1 MSQNQQR
8 EQLGSRI
15 GFLLLAAGCAIGLG
29 NVWRFPYIA
38 GAYGGALFVFIY
50 IGFLLAVGVP
60 ILVMEFSVG
69 RAAQRNLGAALQKL
83 EPKGSRWH
91 TFGPLS
97 LIGSYLLMMF
107 YTTVAG
113 WMLAYCWS
121 MLKGD
126 LSGLTPEQ
134 VGGFF
139 GGLISDP
146 TSSCLWMG
154 VAVIFC
160 FTVCGMGLRRGVE
173 RVVKFMMVGL
183 FALMIALVVR
193 AVTLPGGEAGISF
206 YLMPDP
212 EKLTGGLWAAV
223 TAAMGQA
230 FFTLG
235 LGVGSMTIFGSYID
249 KSRSLT
255 GEALY
260 IVLLD
265 TVVALMAGL
274 IIFPACFAF
283 GVNPGSGPG
292 LVFVTLPNIFNSM
305 PFGRFW
311 GSLFFVFMS
320 FAALSTVIAVFE
332 NIISFAMDRWGWTR
346 KKAVL
351 VNLVAILL
359 LSMPCILGYNVLS
372 GFQPLG
378 AGSAILDL
386 EDFIVSNNLLPLGS
400 LLYLLF
406 CVSRRGWGWHSFL
419 EEANTGSG
427 LRFPACVRKYVTWA
441 LPLIILFIF
450 VMGYWNKFAPML
462 FG

>member
-91 TFGPLS
+91 TFGPLR

-235 LGVGSMTIFGSYID
+235 RGVGSMTIFGSYID

-255 GEALY
+255 GEAPLHR
-260 IVLLD
+260 
-265 TVVALMAGL
+265 
-274 IIFPACFAF
+274 PARHRRRAH
-283 GVNPGSGPG
+283 GGPHHLPG
-292 LVFVTLPNIFNSM
+292 LFRLRGQPRLRPRPRIRNPAEHFQQYAFRTLLGLP
-305 PFGRFW
+305 
-311 GSLFFVFMS
+311 
-320 FAALSTVIAVFE
+320 
-332 NIISFAMDRWGWTR
+332 
-346 KKAVL
+346 VL
-351 VNLVAILL
+351 RVH
-359 LSMPCILGYNVLS
+359 VLC
-372 GFQPLG
+372 GPVHG
-378 AGSAILDL
+378 H
-386 EDFIVSNNLLPLGS
+386 
-400 LLYLLF
+400 
-406 CVSRRGWGWHSFL
+406 RRL
-419 EEANTGSG
+419 
-427 LRFPACVRKYVTWA
+427 
-441 LPLIILFIF
+441 
-450 VMGYWNKFAPML
+450 
-462 FG
+462 

>member
-134 VGGFF
+134 VGGFL

-283 GVNPGSGPG
+283 DVDAGSGPG
-292 LVFVTLPNIFNSM
+292 LVFVTLPNVFNSM
-305 PFGRFW
+305 PGGQLW
-311 GSLFFVFMS
+311 GMLFFVFMS
-320 FAALSTVIAVFE
+320 FAALTTIIAVLE
-332 NIISFAMDRWGWTR
+332 NIVAYGIDVLKWTR
-346 KKAVL
+346 KKAVTVNFVL
-351 VNLVAILL
+351 VFL
-359 LSMPCILGYNVLS
+359 LSLPCALGFNVLS
-372 GFQPLG
+372 GIQPFG
-378 AGSAILDL
+378 PGSMILDL

-400 LLYLLF
+400 MVFLF
-406 CVSRRGWGWHSFL
+406 FCCYKRGWGWDNFIA
-419 EEANTGSG
+419 EADTGKGLMFPKG
-427 LRFPACVRKYVTWA
+427 LRLYVKYV
-441 LPLIILFIF
+441 LPFIVFF
-450 VMGYWNKFAPML
+450 VFVQGYIDKF
-462 FG
+462 FK

>member
-249 KSRSLT
+249 KNRSLL
-255 GEALY
+255 GESLT
-260 IVLLD
+260 IVGLD
-265 TVVALMAGL
+265 TLVAICSGL
-274 IIFPACFAF
+274 IIFPACFTYNG
-283 GVNPGSGPG
+283 GVTADAGTVGASF
-292 LVFVTLPNIFNSM
+292 LFTTLSSIFNSM
-305 PFGRFW
+305 PAGRLV
-311 GSLFFVFMS
+311 GALFFLFMIFAS
-320 FAALSTVIAVFE
+320 FSTVLAVFE
-332 NIISFAMDRWGWTR
+332 NILAICMDTFGVSRR
-346 KKAVL
+346 KAALINGILPAVL
-351 VNLVAILL
+351 SLPCVLGFNVWGNLNLIGARGVLDSEDFLVSNLL
-359 LSMPCILGYNVLS
+359 LPI
-372 GFQPLG
+372 
-378 AGSAILDL
+378 
-386 EDFIVSNNLLPLGS
+386 GS
-400 LLYLLF
+400 LVYLLF
-406 CVSRRGWGWHSFL
+406 CVTKWGWGFDSYL
-419 EEANTGSG
+419 AEANKGEG
-427 LRFPACVRKYVTWA
+427 LRISPKLKPYFQWV
-441 LPLIILFIF
+441 LPLLILIIL
-450 VMGYWNKFAPML
+450 VQGL
-462 FG
+462 L

>member
-60 ILVMEFSVG
+60 MLVMEFSVG

-332 NIISFAMDRWGWTR
+332 NIVSYCMDVWGWTR
-346 KKAVL
+346 KKAST
-351 VNLVAILL
+351 VNCVTMFL
-359 LSMPCILGYNVLS
+359 LSLPCTLGFNVLS
-372 GFQPLG
+372 GFQPFG
-378 AGSAILDL
+378 EGSSVLDL
-386 EDFIVSNNLLPLGS
+386 EDFLLSNNLLPFGA
-400 LLYLLF
+400 LLF
-406 CVSRRGWGWHSFL
+406 LSFCCHRWGWGWNNFIA
-419 EEANTGSG
+419 ETDQGQGA
-427 LRFPACVRKYVTWA
+427 RFPHWLKPYLQYILPCVLVF
-441 LPLIILFIF
+441 LFIQ
-450 VMGYWNKFAPML
+450 GYVDKFMK
-462 FG
+462 